1 MRRLIHRTRTVVA
14 TLLTAAFVS
23 ACSDSAFSPTP
34 MPNRAALSGADA
46 SAAKSST
53 RTATSGT
60 SDGSSS
66 TSSQG
71 SKVTVLTFKSG
82 VRTNVAASKIIGVEG
97 GYLTLAETG
106 FTLFVPAGAV
116 SVPTTFR
123 VTPVGGNLVAYDFE
137 PHGTTFAVPLTFSQ
151 DLSRTNFVSGRTTR
165 GAYFSDKTKIDAQGG
180 TADVSELF
188 TLSFDQFGWSF
199 FSIKHFSGYLVAM
212 G

>member
-1 MRRLIHRTRTVVA
+1 MRTLFRSTRTVVA
-14 TLLTAAFVS
+14 SLLAAAFVS
-23 ACSDSAFSPTP
+23 ACSDSALSPTP
-34 MPNRAALSGADA
+34 RPNSAAFSGAEA

-53 RTATSGT
+53 RTATSGAT
-60 SDGSSS
+60 DGTSSS
-66 TSSQG
+66 SSQS

-82 VRTNVAASKIIGVEG
+82 VHTNVVASKVIGAEG
-97 GYLTLAETG
+97 GYLTLTETG

-116 SVPTTFR
+116 SVPTTFS

-137 PHGTTFAVPLTFSQ
+137 PHGTNFAVPLTFSQ
-151 DLSRTNFVSGRTTR
+151 DLSKTNFVSGRVTR
-165 GAYFSDKTKIDAQGG
+165 GAYFTDKTKIDATGG